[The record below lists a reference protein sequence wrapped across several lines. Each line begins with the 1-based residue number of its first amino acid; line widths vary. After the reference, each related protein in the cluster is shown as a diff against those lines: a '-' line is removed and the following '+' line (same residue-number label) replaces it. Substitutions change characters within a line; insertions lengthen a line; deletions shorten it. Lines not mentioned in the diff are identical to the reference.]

1 MSSLDQGVGWGP
13 GQSRGLHS
21 FSSNSLK
28 SSLHCFLPQNGRCGR
43 ALEEWKGRGGE
54 GGDRAPADT
63 GPAVCGSDRSSP
75 GVRFRAGKV
84 QQSSQEKGCSSNT
97 CTPLAFSAT
106 LGNER
111 TFGYDLQCCSS
122 ELCNQKD
129 VFGALSQKSPDPNGV
144 KCPACYSE
152 ESVFCGTTDL
162 PCTGRETKCVEVV
175 ATGMSTPWAA
185 MYGMGCATENACNLK
200 GQQVLSGIKIWT
212 RCIDPSSGG
221 PALLSATS
229 SMLSSLFLLKVFL

>member
-1 MSSLDQGVGWGP
+1 MALSPTRACVITTCILTTFLFSTVESYKCTECSPLQCTSGLQATCEATQG
-13 GQSRGLHS
+13 
-21 FSSNSLK
+21 
-28 SSLHCFLPQNGRCGR
+28 CFHYKQEFN
-43 ALEEWKGRGGE
+43 E
-54 GGDRAPADT
+54 
-63 GPAVCGSDRSSP
+63 S
-75 GVRFRAGKV
+75 GKV

-129 VFGALSQKSPDPNGV
+129 VFVSQKSPDPNGV

-175 ATGMSTPWAA
+175 ATAFDGLA

>member
-1 MSSLDQGVGWGP
+1 MAHIHIPCQSAWCEFRPWLRLQRRLGGGGGGLGVQG
-13 GQSRGLHS
+13 
-21 FSSNSLK
+21 
-28 SSLHCFLPQNGRCGR
+28 
-43 ALEEWKGRGGE
+43 A
-54 GGDRAPADT
+54 AMA
-63 GPAVCGSDRSSP
+63 SSP
-75 GVRFRAGKV
+75 TRACVITTCILTTFLFSTVGKV

-97 CTPLAFSAT
+97 CTPLAFSVT
-106 LGNER
+106 LGNAR

-129 VFGALSQKSPDPNGV
+129 MFVSQKSPDPNGV

-162 PCTGRETKCVEVV
+162 TCAGRETKCVEVV
-175 ATGMSTPWAA
+175 GTALDGLA

-200 GQQVLSGIKIWT
+200 GQQLLSGIKIWT